1 MARRR
6 GKFVFVERRVARP
19 EISAGPFSLDAP
31 IRGAE
36 VPAVAAGASEFVLEP
51 QDPPMLPRDE
61 IIYLLHT
68 AAEIEHSLMAQY
80 LYSAYSLPK
89 TGDQANWRRRLIQ
102 IAKEEMGHL
111 MAVQNILTAIGGVL
125 NFDREDYPF
134 NEFYPFPF
142 KLEPFSVSAV
152 ARYVLAEMP
161 DPHTIPQELDFNLAE
176 VRKDAGIGPGDDMVN
191 RVGSLF
197 KLLIKLI
204 KQADESILIA
214 APDTYQGDP
223 GTWRAAVNGLVLSK
237 VTTLPEALKLVEEV
251 AEQGEGVTLPTTG
264 DKSHFEDL
272 YGIYKAAKA
281 AGDPHALPV
290 PVNPTLDDDEAE
302 GYISHPEARLW
313 ADVFN
318 HRFRW
323 TLASIGSHLFLPAG
337 SDRSAL
343 SQWSFQDMFLLSDIA
358 EHLLSL
364 PLNKAGSKDVHG
376 RSMVAAPPFE
386 LPYTHSLPDRARLIW
401 LHQKMMLDHSIAQMR
416 RVTEPNFVSLQIGL
430 LDEERANFIDQVLNQ
445 VS

>member
-1 MARRR
+1 M
-6 GKFVFVERRVARP
+6 
-19 EISAGPFSLDAP
+19 SL
-31 IRGAE
+31 
-36 VPAVAAGASEFVLEP
+36 
-51 QDPPMLPRDE
+51 RDE

-68 AAEIEHSLMAQY
+68 AAEIEHSLLAQY

-89 TGDQANWRRRLIQ
+89 LGDQANWRRTLIQ

-111 MAVQNILTAIGGVL
+111 MAVQNILTAIGGAL

-142 KLEPFSVSAV
+142 KLEPFSVNAV

-161 DPHTIPQELDFNLAE
+161 DPHTIPQKFGFNLAQ
-176 VRKDAGIGPGDDMVN
+176 VQKDAGIGPGVNMVN

-197 KLLIKLI
+197 KLLIELI
-204 KQADESILIA
+204 KQADESNLIA

-223 GTWRAAVNGLVLSK
+223 ITWRAAVNGLVLSK
-237 VTTLPEALKLVEEV
+237 VTTLPEVLKLVEEV
-251 AEQGEGVTLPTTG
+251 AEQGEGVTLPMTG
-264 DKSHFEDL
+264 EKSHFEDL

-281 AGDPHALPV
+281 AGDFHALPV

-323 TLASIGSHLFLPAG
+323 TLASIGCHLLLPAG
-337 SDRSAL
+337 SARSEL
-343 SQWSFQDMFLLSDIA
+343 SRWSFKDMFLLRDIA

-364 PLNKAGSKDVHG
+364 PLDTYGSTDAHG
-376 RSMVAAPPFE
+376 RMLVAAPPFE
-386 LPYTHSLPDRARLIW
+386 LPYTLTLPSRVPLIW
-401 LHQKMMLDHSIAQMR
+401 LHQKMMLDQSIAQMS
-416 RVTEPNFVSLQIGL
+416 RVTEPASLSLWIGI
-430 LDEERANFIDQVLNQ
+430 LDAERGKFIDQMLNQ
-445 VS
+445 VG

>member
-1 MARRR
+1 
-6 GKFVFVERRVARP
+6 
-19 EISAGPFSLDAP
+19 
-31 IRGAE
+31 
-36 VPAVAAGASEFVLEP
+36 
-51 QDPPMLPRDE
+51 
-61 IIYLLHT
+61 
-68 AAEIEHSLMAQY
+68 
-80 LYSAYSLPK
+80 
-89 TGDQANWRRRLIQ
+89 
-102 IAKEEMGHL
+102 
-111 MAVQNILTAIGGVL
+111 
-125 NFDREDYPF
+125 
-134 NEFYPFPF
+134 
-142 KLEPFSVSAV
+142 
-152 ARYVLAEMP
+152 MP
-161 DPHTIPQELDFNLAE
+161 DPKNIPLELDFNLAE

-197 KLLIKLI
+197 ELLIRLI
-204 KQADESILIA
+204 KQADNKMLIA

-237 VTTLPEALKLVEEV
+237 VTTLPEALKLVEQV

-281 AGDPHALPV
+281 VDDPNVLPV

-337 SDRSAL
+337 SDRSTL

-364 PLNKAGSKDVHG
+364 PLDTAGTTDAKG
-376 RSMVAAPPFE
+376 RSMVSAPPFQ
-386 LPYTHSLPDRARLIW
+386 LPYSLSLPDRARLIW
-401 LHQKMMLDHSIAQMR
+401 LHQKMMLDHSVSQMG
-416 RVTEPNFVSLQIGL
+416 RVTEPNFVSAQIGL
-430 LDEERANFIDQVLNQ
+430 LDAERADFIDQVLTKSAEFYRPEAKEDLHDIHTGPWAQ
-445 VS
+445 VLVRLRRLLQVQIRAEWALGEIRGLRWVRRAVGQLDRRATRSRHGSLQQILR